1 MHYYDYN
8 EPRQHGTINFPIE
21 YYYVDE
27 RHPRYL
33 MPYHWHKEYEIIR
46 ILKGHFTITIDGET
60 CSANAG
66 DLIFINQ
73 GLIHGGI
80 PENCIYECI
89 VFDLQFL
96 LMHGA
101 AMTQYMTKLTG
112 CSILIQSHFTRC
124 DKDLF
129 AIAAQLFEA
138 VEKKAPAYELN
149 TVGALY
155 LFLGIIF
162 QKNYYTAYTKTTRR
176 NLKEANH
183 IKPVLEYIEN
193 HYMEKLSQAEIAD
206 KFYFSKEYF
215 ARFFKKHTG
224 MTFIEYLTK
233 YRLQKARMQLMA
245 TNSGILEIAL
255 NNGFSDDRRLILAF
269 KEEYGTTPFQYRKM
283 ERNKEE

>member
-176 NLKEANH
+176 NIKEANH

-193 HYMEKLSQAEIAD
+193 HYMEKISLEKMSRIAGISPKYFCRCFKIFFHMTASDYLNYKRVEQACYELTVLD
-206 KFYFSKEYF
+206 KSVTEVGFDCGFHDTSYFI
-215 ARFFKKHTG
+215 RIFKKYKG
-224 MTFIEYLTK
+224 MTPN
-233 YRLQKARMQLMA
+233 QLKQ
-245 TNSGILEIAL
+245 SIG
-255 NNGFSDDRRLILAF
+255 
-269 KEEYGTTPFQYRKM
+269 
-283 ERNKEE
+283 

>member
-155 LFLGIIF
+155 LFLCIIF

-193 HYMEKLSQAEIAD
+193 HYMEKISLEKMSRIAGISPKYFCRCFKIFFHMTASDYLNYKRVEQACYELTVLD
-206 KFYFSKEYF
+206 KSVTEVGFDCGFHDTSYFI
-215 ARFFKKHTG
+215 RIFKKYKG
-224 MTFIEYLTK
+224 MTPN
-233 YRLQKARMQLMA
+233 QLKQ
-245 TNSGILEIAL
+245 SIG
-255 NNGFSDDRRLILAF
+255 
-269 KEEYGTTPFQYRKM
+269 
-283 ERNKEE
+283 

>member
-21 YYYVDE
+21 YYYVNE

-66 DLIFINQ
+66 ALIFINQ

-129 AIAAQLFEA
+129 AIAAQLFED

-193 HYMEKLSQAEIAD
+193 HYMEKISLEKMSRIAGISPKYFCRCFKIFFHMTASDYLNYKRVEQACYELTVLD
-206 KFYFSKEYF
+206 KSVTEVGFDCGFHDTSYFI
-215 ARFFKKHTG
+215 RIFKKYKG
-224 MTFIEYLTK
+224 MTPN
-233 YRLQKARMQLMA
+233 QLKQ
-245 TNSGILEIAL
+245 SIG
-255 NNGFSDDRRLILAF
+255 
-269 KEEYGTTPFQYRKM
+269 
-283 ERNKEE
+283 

>member
-21 YYYVDE
+21 YYYVNE

-193 HYMEKLSQAEIAD
+193 HYMEKISLEKMSRIAGISPKYFCRCFMIFFHMTASEYLNYKRVEQACYELTVLD
-206 KFYFSKEYF
+206 KSVTEVGFDCGFHDTSYFI
-215 ARFFKKHTG
+215 RIFKKYKG
-224 MTFIEYLTK
+224 MTPN
-233 YRLQKARMQLMA
+233 QLKQ
-245 TNSGILEIAL
+245 SIG
-255 NNGFSDDRRLILAF
+255 
-269 KEEYGTTPFQYRKM
+269 
-283 ERNKEE
+283 

>member
-60 CSANAG
+60 CSVNAG

-193 HYMEKLSQAEIAD
+193 HYMEKISLEKMSRIAGISPKYFCRCFKIFFHMTASDYLNYKRVEQACYELTVLD
-206 KFYFSKEYF
+206 KSVTEVGFDCGFHDTSYFI
-215 ARFFKKHTG
+215 RIFKKYKG
-224 MTFIEYLTK
+224 MTPN
-233 YRLQKARMQLMA
+233 QLKQ
-245 TNSGILEIAL
+245 SIG
-255 NNGFSDDRRLILAF
+255 
-269 KEEYGTTPFQYRKM
+269 
-283 ERNKEE
+283 

>member
-33 MPYHWHKEYEIIR
+33 MPYHWHKEYENIR

-193 HYMEKLSQAEIAD
+193 HYMEKISLEKMSRIAGISPKYFCRCFKIFFHMTASDYLNYKRVEQACYELTVLD
-206 KFYFSKEYF
+206 KSVTEVGFDCGFHDTSYFI
-215 ARFFKKHTG
+215 RIFKKYKG
-224 MTFIEYLTK
+224 MTPN
-233 YRLQKARMQLMA
+233 QLKQ
-245 TNSGILEIAL
+245 SIG
-255 NNGFSDDRRLILAF
+255 
-269 KEEYGTTPFQYRKM
+269 
-283 ERNKEE
+283 

>member
-183 IKPVLEYIEN
+183 IKPVLEYIES
-193 HYMEKLSQAEIAD
+193 HYMEKISLEKMSRIAGISPKYFCRCFKIFFHMTASDYLNYKRVEQAYYELTVLD
-206 KFYFSKEYF
+206 KSVTEVGFDCGFHDTSYFI
-215 ARFFKKHTG
+215 RIFKKYKG
-224 MTFIEYLTK
+224 MTPN
-233 YRLQKARMQLMA
+233 QLKQ
-245 TNSGILEIAL
+245 SIG
-255 NNGFSDDRRLILAF
+255 
-269 KEEYGTTPFQYRKM
+269 
-283 ERNKEE
+283 

>member
-193 HYMEKLSQAEIAD
+193 HYMEKISLEKMSRIAGISPKYFCRCFKIFFHMTASDYLNYKRMEQACYELTVLD
-206 KFYFSKEYF
+206 KSVTEVGFDCGFHDTSYFI
-215 ARFFKKHTG
+215 RIFKKYKG
-224 MTFIEYLTK
+224 MTPN
-233 YRLQKARMQLMA
+233 QLKQ
-245 TNSGILEIAL
+245 SIG
-255 NNGFSDDRRLILAF
+255 
-269 KEEYGTTPFQYRKM
+269 
-283 ERNKEE
+283 

>member
-162 QKNYYTAYTKTTRR
+162 QKNYYTAYTKTTKR

-193 HYMEKLSQAEIAD
+193 HYMEKISLEKMSRIAGISPKYFCRCFKIFFHMTASDYLNYKRVEQACYELTVLD
-206 KFYFSKEYF
+206 KSVTEVGFDCGFHDTSYFI
-215 ARFFKKHTG
+215 RIFKKYKG
-224 MTFIEYLTK
+224 MTPN
-233 YRLQKARMQLMA
+233 QLKQ
-245 TNSGILEIAL
+245 SIG
-255 NNGFSDDRRLILAF
+255 
-269 KEEYGTTPFQYRKM
+269 
-283 ERNKEE
+283 

>member
-21 YYYVDE
+21 YYYVNE

-193 HYMEKLSQAEIAD
+193 HYMEKISLEKMSRIAGISTKYFCRCFKIFFHMTASDYLNYKRVEQACYELTVLD
-206 KFYFSKEYF
+206 KSVTEVGFDCGFHDTSYFI
-215 ARFFKKHTG
+215 RIFKKYKG
-224 MTFIEYLTK
+224 MTPN
-233 YRLQKARMQLMA
+233 QLKQ
-245 TNSGILEIAL
+245 SIG
-255 NNGFSDDRRLILAF
+255 
-269 KEEYGTTPFQYRKM
+269 
-283 ERNKEE
+283 

>member
-46 ILKGHFTITIDGET
+46 ILKGYFTITIDGET

-193 HYMEKLSQAEIAD
+193 HYMEKISLEKMSRIAGISPKYFCRCFKIFFHMTASDYLNYKRVEQACYELTVLD
-206 KFYFSKEYF
+206 KSVTEVGFDCGFHDTSYFI
-215 ARFFKKHTG
+215 RIFKKYKG
-224 MTFIEYLTK
+224 MTPN
-233 YRLQKARMQLMA
+233 QLKQ
-245 TNSGILEIAL
+245 SIG
-255 NNGFSDDRRLILAF
+255 
-269 KEEYGTTPFQYRKM
+269 
-283 ERNKEE
+283 

>member
-8 EPRQHGTINFPIE
+8 EPRQHGTTNFPIE
-21 YYYVDE
+21 YYYVNE

-193 HYMEKLSQAEIAD
+193 HYMEKISLEKMSRIAGISPKYFCRCFKIFFHMTASDYLNYKRVEQACYELTVLD
-206 KFYFSKEYF
+206 KSVTEVGFDCGFHDTSYFI
-215 ARFFKKHTG
+215 RIFKKYKG
-224 MTFIEYLTK
+224 MTPN
-233 YRLQKARMQLMA
+233 QLKQ
-245 TNSGILEIAL
+245 SIG
-255 NNGFSDDRRLILAF
+255 
-269 KEEYGTTPFQYRKM
+269 
-283 ERNKEE
+283 

>member
-8 EPRQHGTINFPIE
+8 EPRQHGTIKFPIE

-193 HYMEKLSQAEIAD
+193 HYMEKISLEKMSRIAGISPKYFCRCFKIFFHMTASDYLNYKRVEQACYELTVLD
-206 KFYFSKEYF
+206 KSVTEVGFDCGFHDTSYFI
-215 ARFFKKHTG
+215 RIFKKYKG
-224 MTFIEYLTK
+224 MTPN
-233 YRLQKARMQLMA
+233 QLKQ
-245 TNSGILEIAL
+245 SIG
-255 NNGFSDDRRLILAF
+255 
-269 KEEYGTTPFQYRKM
+269 
-283 ERNKEE
+283 

>member
-193 HYMEKLSQAEIAD
+193 HYMEKISLDKMSRIAGISPKYFCRCFKIFFHMTASDYLNYKRVEQACYELTVLD
-206 KFYFSKEYF
+206 KSVTEVGFDCGFHDTSYFI
-215 ARFFKKHTG
+215 RIFKKYKG
-224 MTFIEYLTK
+224 MTPN
-233 YRLQKARMQLMA
+233 QLKQ
-245 TNSGILEIAL
+245 SIG
-255 NNGFSDDRRLILAF
+255 
-269 KEEYGTTPFQYRKM
+269 
-283 ERNKEE
+283 

>member
-1 MHYYDYN
+1 MHYYDY
-8 EPRQHGTINFPIE
+8 
-21 YYYVDE
+21 
-27 RHPRYL
+27 
-33 MPYHWHKEYEIIR
+33 
-46 ILKGHFTITIDGET
+46 
-60 CSANAG
+60 NAG

-193 HYMEKLSQAEIAD
+193 HYMEKISLEKMSRIAGISPKYFCRCFKIFFHMTASDYLNYKRVEQACYELTVLD
-206 KFYFSKEYF
+206 KSVTEVGFDCGFHDTSYFI
-215 ARFFKKHTG
+215 RIFKKYKG
-224 MTFIEYLTK
+224 MTPN
-233 YRLQKARMQLMA
+233 QLKQ
-245 TNSGILEIAL
+245 SIG
-255 NNGFSDDRRLILAF
+255 
-269 KEEYGTTPFQYRKM
+269 
-283 ERNKEE
+283 

>member
-80 PENCIYECI
+80 PENGIYECI

-193 HYMEKLSQAEIAD
+193 HYMEKISLEKMSRIAGISPKYFCRCFKIFFHMTASDYLNYKRVEQACYELTVLD
-206 KFYFSKEYF
+206 KSVSEVVFDCGFHDTSYFI
-215 ARFFKKHTG
+215 RIFKKYKG
-224 MTFIEYLTK
+224 MTPN
-233 YRLQKARMQLMA
+233 QLKQ
-245 TNSGILEIAL
+245 SIG
-255 NNGFSDDRRLILAF
+255 
-269 KEEYGTTPFQYRKM
+269 
-283 ERNKEE
+283 

>member
-60 CSANAG
+60 YSANAG

-129 AIAAQLFEA
+129 AIAARLFEA

-149 TVGALY
+149 TVGAIY
-155 LFLGIIF
+155 IFLGIIF
-162 QKNYYTAYTKTTRR
+162 QKNYYTSYTKTTRR

-193 HYMEKLSQAEIAD
+193 HYMEKISLEKMSRIAGISPKYFCRCFKIFFHMTASDYLNYKRVEQACYELTVLD
-206 KFYFSKEYF
+206 KSVTEVGFDCGFHDTSYFI
-215 ARFFKKHTG
+215 RIFKKYKG
-224 MTFIEYLTK
+224 MTPN
-233 YRLQKARMQLMA
+233 QLKQ
-245 TNSGILEIAL
+245 SIG
-255 NNGFSDDRRLILAF
+255 
-269 KEEYGTTPFQYRKM
+269 
-283 ERNKEE
+283 

>member
-124 DKDLF
+124 NKDLF

-193 HYMEKLSQAEIAD
+193 HYMEKISLEKMSRIAGISPKYFCRCFKIFFHMTASDYLNYKRVEQACYELTVLD
-206 KFYFSKEYF
+206 KSVTEVGFDCGFHDTSYFI
-215 ARFFKKHTG
+215 RIFKKYKG
-224 MTFIEYLTK
+224 MTPN
-233 YRLQKARMQLMA
+233 QLKQ
-245 TNSGILEIAL
+245 SIG
-255 NNGFSDDRRLILAF
+255 
-269 KEEYGTTPFQYRKM
+269 
-283 ERNKEE
+283 

>member
-138 VEKKAPAYELN
+138 VEKKAPAYEIN

-193 HYMEKLSQAEIAD
+193 HFMEKISLEKMSRIAGISPKYFCRCFKIFFHMTASDYLNYKRVEQACYELTVLD
-206 KFYFSKEYF
+206 KSVTEVGFDCGFHDTSYFI
-215 ARFFKKHTG
+215 RIFKKYKG
-224 MTFIEYLTK
+224 MTPN
-233 YRLQKARMQLMA
+233 QLKQ
-245 TNSGILEIAL
+245 SIG
-255 NNGFSDDRRLILAF
+255 
-269 KEEYGTTPFQYRKM
+269 
-283 ERNKEE
+283 

>member
-193 HYMEKLSQAEIAD
+193 HYMEKISLEKMSRIAGISPKYFCRCFKIFLHMTASDYLNYKRVEQACYELTVLD
-206 KFYFSKEYF
+206 KSVTEVGFDCGFHDTSYFI
-215 ARFFKKHTG
+215 RIFKKYKG
-224 MTFIEYLTK
+224 MTPN
-233 YRLQKARMQLMA
+233 QLKQ
-245 TNSGILEIAL
+245 SIG
-255 NNGFSDDRRLILAF
+255 
-269 KEEYGTTPFQYRKM
+269 
-283 ERNKEE
+283 

>member
-21 YYYVDE
+21 YYYVNE

-193 HYMEKLSQAEIAD
+193 HYMEKISLEKMSRIAGISPKYFCRCFKIFFHMTASDYLNYKRVEQACYELTVLD
-206 KFYFSKEYF
+206 KSVTEVGFDCGFHDTSYFI
-215 ARFFKKHTG
+215 RIFKKYKG
-224 MTFIEYLTK
+224 MTPN
-233 YRLQKARMQLMA
+233 QLKQ
-245 TNSGILEIAL
+245 SIG
-255 NNGFSDDRRLILAF
+255 
-269 KEEYGTTPFQYRKM
+269 
-283 ERNKEE
+283 

>member
-193 HYMEKLSQAEIAD
+193 HYMEKISLEKMSRIAGISHKYFCRCFKIFFHMTASDYLNYKRVEQACYELTVLD
-206 KFYFSKEYF
+206 KSVTEVGFDCGFHDTSYFI
-215 ARFFKKHTG
+215 RIFKKYKG
-224 MTFIEYLTK
+224 MTPN
-233 YRLQKARMQLMA
+233 QLKQ
-245 TNSGILEIAL
+245 SIG
-255 NNGFSDDRRLILAF
+255 
-269 KEEYGTTPFQYRKM
+269 
-283 ERNKEE
+283 

>member
-193 HYMEKLSQAEIAD
+193 HYMEKISLEKMSRIAGISPKYFCRCFKIFFHMTASDYLNYKRVEQACYELTVLD
-206 KFYFSKEYF
+206 KSVTEVGFDCGFHDTSYFI
-215 ARFFKKHTG
+215 RIFKKYKG
-224 MTFIEYLTK
+224 MTPN
-233 YRLQKARMQLMA
+233 QLKQ
-245 TNSGILEIAL
+245 SIG
-255 NNGFSDDRRLILAF
+255 
-269 KEEYGTTPFQYRKM
+269 
-283 ERNKEE
+283 

>member
-21 YYYVDE
+21 YYYVNE

-193 HYMEKLSQAEIAD
+193 HYMEKISLEKMSRIAGISPKYLCRCFKIFFHMTASDYLNYKRVEQACYELTVLD
-206 KFYFSKEYF
+206 KSVTEVGFDCGFHDTSYFI
-215 ARFFKKHTG
+215 RIFKKYKG
-224 MTFIEYLTK
+224 MTPY
-233 YRLQKARMQLMA
+233 QLKP
-245 TNSGILEIAL
+245 SIG
-255 NNGFSDDRRLILAF
+255 
-269 KEEYGTTPFQYRKM
+269 
-283 ERNKEE
+283 

>member
-1 MHYYDYN
+1 MKVIPGEEEVTADYILLAAGS
-8 EPRQHGTINFPIE
+8 EPSSLPIPGMDLPGVKNSTQMLE
-21 YYYVDE
+21 EECVPD
-27 RHPRYL
+27 RL
-33 MPYHWHKEYEIIR
+33 VIIGGGV
-46 ILKGHFTITIDGET
+46 IGMEFATVYNDLGCQVTVLEAMDKI
-60 CSANAG
+60 

-193 HYMEKLSQAEIAD
+193 HYMEKISLEKMSRIAGISPKYFCRYFKIFFHMTASDYLNYKRVEQACYE
-206 KFYFSKEYF
+206 
-215 ARFFKKHTG
+215 
-224 MTFIEYLTK
+224 
-233 YRLQKARMQLMA
+233 
-245 TNSGILEIAL
+245 
-255 NNGFSDDRRLILAF
+255 LIPLPVRGLH
-269 KEEYGTTPFQYRKM
+269 EDV
-283 ERNKEE
+283 

>member
-193 HYMEKLSQAEIAD
+193 HYMEKISLEKMSRIAGISPKYFCRCFKIFFHMTASDYLNYKRVEQACYELTVLD
-206 KFYFSKEYF
+206 KSVTEVGFDCGFHDTSYFI
-215 ARFFKKHTG
+215 RIFKKYKG
-224 MTFIEYLTK
+224 MPPH
-233 YRLQKARMQLMA
+233 QLKQ
-245 TNSGILEIAL
+245 SIG
-255 NNGFSDDRRLILAF
+255 
-269 KEEYGTTPFQYRKM
+269 
-283 ERNKEE
+283 